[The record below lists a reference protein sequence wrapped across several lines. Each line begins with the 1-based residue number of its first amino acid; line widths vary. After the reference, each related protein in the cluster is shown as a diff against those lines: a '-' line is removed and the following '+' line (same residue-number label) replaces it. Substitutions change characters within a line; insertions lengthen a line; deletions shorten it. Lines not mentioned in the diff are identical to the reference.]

1 MDLYTL
7 PATTYVPPPRLAR
20 KHVLNT
26 IIEDDGTENE
36 DGSCSEEEKE
46 EAGRG
51 RARHLLAPRSIGS
64 TSPVP
69 SLTSSIS
76 SYQRSIRQSQDF
88 DDLYDVSDDESF
100 QDNDLTP
107 SIRCQ
112 DMSTRSNSPS
122 ESISSLQSRKRYP
135 SLIIPSPG
143 AWPTIEKLK
152 NGSPPLP
159 SKIPLS
165 PAVLSLL
172 PHDIPSISQAPSLV
186 SSLPS
191 NQQATSTAPAT
202 PVSQQPDL
210 DEPWGQMEMKTK
222 AGRRT
227 TIFEDFEL
235 SRFEDA
241 NEDTRGW
248 SQDAGVG
255 FRCNTEVRDFASQ
268 PDRSLPESP
277 VLGTEDG
284 YPEEGVQLPAEAL
297 KTLQHL
303 SLEIPFRPDFNSGPE
318 QNQDEMK
325 EVQGRRSRPSSV
337 DWTPASQQSEYSIAQ
352 LSIPSPGGFFSSLGD
367 NARHTWCVSDSRP
380 ASVAPPSSTTAE
392 QFYRCPWN
400 RDPLATV
407 ESVIEVPDMDTDTDG
422 PPTARQGPVLPI
434 KEIETPVVET
444 FVDYDEDY
452 EKTIQDVAEKS
463 LDRTSI
469 WLASQT
475 SYMAALRET
484 NPVNDL
490 ATEPLQDEKR
500 ASRHVRDNSL
510 GSPIRKAVRFLEQEA
525 TRCETAEPATTE
537 QSDPIYYHAFQHIA
551 NDTSS
556 NDAFRHQRTRADS
569 LQADRI
575 CLPHEHI
582 DQLVGRCNLKVTNR
596 PVPLRPISMMPG
608 GTDASEETSEQR
620 AIARVE
626 RERQALEQ
634 IRASMWVVEAARYLH
649 GGNLLN
655 NPAVESLLKG
665 DSARVLDL
673 GGQPNCGWAWHCSRA
688 YRNAKVYTATT
699 EQQLMNSSVRGPSNH
714 RQTAVTNLWELPYP
728 DNHFTVISTRSLFQ
742 YLKQEKPVGEAIDQ
756 YDLCLRE
763 CLRCLKPG
771 GYLEFFVMDSE
782 IVNGGTLGTAASVEF
797 GFKLK
802 TRGYDPA
809 PTKNWLGRIRRSGFD
824 DIKRAW
830 TFLPMGAP
838 QTAVSPLPETPPPHV
853 STYGEKSVEAVQ
865 GPVGST
871 ADAAN
876 ITGLVG
882 GWAWEQWMLKLQ
894 VEMGKENLLEG
905 IAGVMEEG
913 KATGAGWRC
922 LNGDKNVP
930 IMLYRALIKTHHMTS
945 RKKIQ
950 AITKSAKQ
958 HSCSVLLKTGKP
970 PGVMIAEGTED
981 ALKQWVEGVKRLRY
995 KDYRLLRLEAVTTG
1009 QLTTTPGNVTEFGAM
1024 KDLSA
1029 HLEECEVWEWWAEH
1043 MGFTNGGR

>member
-1 MDLYTL
+1 MDTYTL
-7 PATTYVPPPRLAR
+7 PAATYVPPPRLAR

-36 DGSCSEEEKE
+36 EGNCSEEEKE
-46 EAGRG
+46 DAERGRG
-51 RARHLLAPRSIGS
+51 RHLLAPRSIGS

-76 SYQRSIRQSQDF
+76 SYQRSIRPSQDF
-88 DDLYDVSDDESF
+88 DDLYDVSDDESIH
-100 QDNDLTP
+100 DDDLTP
-107 SIRCQ
+107 SIRYQ
-112 DMSTRSNSPS
+112 DMSSRSNSPS
-122 ESISSLQSRKRYP
+122 ESICSVKSRKRYP

-143 AWPTIEKLK
+143 SWPTIEKLK

-165 PAVLSLL
+165 PAILSLL
-172 PHDIPSISQAPSLV
+172 PQDIPSISQAPSLV
-186 SSLPS
+186 SSLVS
-191 NQQATSTAPAT
+191 NQQVTSTAPAT
-202 PVSQQPDL
+202 PDSQHPDV

-235 SRFEDA
+235 SSFEDM
-241 NEDTRGW
+241 NENTGGW
-248 SQDAGVG
+248 SQDAGIG
-255 FRCNTEVRDFASQ
+255 FRCNTEVRDFACQ
-268 PDRSLPESP
+268 PDQSLPESP

-284 YPEEGVQLPAEAL
+284 YPEEGVQLPVEAL

-303 SLEIPFRPDFNSGPE
+303 SLEIPFTPE
-318 QNQDEMK
+318 ISSEDEHKEQEMK
-325 EVQGRRSRPSSV
+325 EVQGRHARPSSV

-352 LSIPSPGGFFSSLGD
+352 LSIPSPGGFFSSLGG

-380 ASVAPPSSTTAE
+380 PSVAPPSSTTAE
-392 QFYRCPWN
+392 QFYSCPWN
-400 RDPLATV
+400 QDSVATV
-407 ESVIEVPDMDTDTDG
+407 ERIVEVPDTDTDG
-422 PPTARQGPVLPI
+422 PPTARQGPVLSM
-434 KEIETPVVET
+434 KETEPHVNETV
-444 FVDYDEDY
+444 VDYDEDY

-490 ATEPLQDEKR
+490 GAEPLLDGKR
-500 ASRHVRDNSL
+500 ASRHLRDNSL
-510 GSPIRKAVRFLEQEA
+510 GSPIRKAVRFLEKEA
-525 TRCETAEPATTE
+525 TRCQTSDPTTTK
-537 QSDPIYYHAFQHIA
+537 QSDSIYYHAFQHIA
-551 NDTSS
+551 NGTSS

-569 LQADRI
+569 LQANRI

-582 DQLVGRCNLKVTNR
+582 EQLVGKYNLKAIDR

-608 GTDASEETSEQR
+608 IGADASEETSEQR
-620 AIARVE
+620 VIARVE

-634 IRASMWVVEAARYLH
+634 ISASMWVVEAARYLH

-655 NPAVESLLKG
+655 NPAVDSLMKG

-699 EQQLMNSSVRGPSNH
+699 EHELIDSSLRGPSNH
-714 RQTAVTNLWELPYP
+714 RRTAVSNLWELPYP

-742 YLKQEKPVGEAIDQ
+742 YLKQEKPLGQAIDQ

-782 IVNGGTLGTAASVEF
+782 VVNAGTLGTAASVEF
-797 GFKLK
+797 GFNLK

-809 PTKNWLGRIRRSGFD
+809 PTKNWLGRIRKSGFD

-830 TFLPMGAP
+830 TFLPMGTP
-838 QTAVSPLPETPPPHV
+838 QTASSPLPETPPPIV
-853 STYGEKSVEAVQ
+853 STYGEKGLEAVQ

-894 VEMGKENLLEG
+894 IEMGKEHLLEG

-913 KATGAGWRC
+913 KSTGAGWRC
-922 LNGDKNVP
+922 LNGW
-930 IMLYRALIKTHHMTS
+930 A
-945 RKKIQ
+945 RKP
-950 AITKSAKQ
+950 
-958 HSCSVLLKTGKP
+958 L
-970 PGVMIAEGTED
+970 
-981 ALKQWVEGVKRLRY
+981 
-995 KDYRLLRLEAVTTG
+995 
-1009 QLTTTPGNVTEFGAM
+1009 
-1024 KDLSA
+1024 
-1029 HLEECEVWEWWAEH
+1029 
-1043 MGFTNGGR
+1043 

>member
-1 MDLYTL
+1 
-7 PATTYVPPPRLAR
+7 
-20 KHVLNT
+20 
-26 IIEDDGTENE
+26 
-36 DGSCSEEEKE
+36 
-46 EAGRG
+46 
-51 RARHLLAPRSIGS
+51 
-64 TSPVP
+64 
-69 SLTSSIS
+69 
-76 SYQRSIRQSQDF
+76 
-88 DDLYDVSDDESF
+88 
-100 QDNDLTP
+100 
-107 SIRCQ
+107 
-112 DMSTRSNSPS
+112 MSTRSNSPS
-122 ESISSLQSRKRYP
+122 ESITSVKERKRYP

-143 AWPTIEKLK
+143 SWPTIEKLQ

-159 SKIPLS
+159 TKIPLS

-172 PHDIPSISQAPSLV
+172 PHDIPTISQAPSLI
-186 SSLPS
+186 SSLVS

-202 PVSQQPDL
+202 PNSQHPDV
-210 DEPWGQMEMKTK
+210 DESWSQMEMKTK

-235 SRFEDA
+235 SRFEDCQ
-241 NEDTRGW
+241 EW

-255 FRCNTEVRDFASQ
+255 TRCNTVVRDFACQ
-268 PDRSLPESP
+268 PDYSLPESP

-284 YPEEGVQLPAEAL
+284 FPEEGVQLPAEAL

-303 SLEIPFRPDFNSGPE
+303 SLEIPVRPDISSE
-318 QNQDEMK
+318 DEWNQEEMR

-352 LSIPSPGGFFSSLGD
+352 LSIPSPGGFFSSLAD

-380 ASVAPPSSTTAE
+380 ASVPPPSSTTAE
-392 QFYRCPWN
+392 QFYNCPWN

-407 ESVIEVPDMDTDTDG
+407 ERIVEVPDTDTDG

-434 KEIETPVVET
+434 KEIESIQEAV
-444 FVDYDEDY
+444 VDYDEDY

-490 ATEPLQDEKR
+490 ATEPMHDGKR
-500 ASRHVRDNSL
+500 ASQHNRDNSL

-525 TRCETAEPATTE
+525 TRCETSDATTTE

-551 NDTSS
+551 NKTEA

-569 LQADRI
+569 LQASRI
-575 CLPHEHI
+575 GLPHEHFE
-582 DQLVGRCNLKVTNR
+582 QLVGKHNLKAADR
-596 PVPLRPISMMPG
+596 PIPLRPISMMPG
-608 GTDASEETSEQR
+608 GVDANEETSEQKV
-620 AIARVE
+620 IARVE
-626 RERQALEQ
+626 RERQALDQ
-634 IRASMWVVEAARYLH
+634 INASMWVVEAARYLH

-655 NPAVESLLKG
+655 NPAVEQLLKG

-673 GGQPNCGWAWHCSRA
+673 GGQPKCGWAWHCSRA

-699 EQQLMNSSVRGPSNH
+699 EHNLIDASLRGPSNH

-728 DNHFTVISTRSLFQ
+728 DNHFNVISTRSLFQ
-742 YLKQEKPVGEAIDQ
+742 HLKQEKPAGEAMDQ

-782 IVNGGTLGTAASVEF
+782 IVNAGTLGTAASVEF
-797 GFKLK
+797 GFNLK
-802 TRGYDPA
+802 TLGYDPA

-838 QTAVSPLPETPPPHV
+838 QVAASPLPETPPPNV
-853 STYGEKSVEAVQ
+853 STYGEKGVEAVQ

-871 ADAAN
+871 ADAAS

-894 VEMGKENLLEG
+894 IEMGKENLLEG
-905 IAGVMEEG
+905 VAGVLEEG
-913 KATGAGWRC
+913 KGSGAGWRC
-922 LNGDKNVP
+922 LDGW
-930 IMLYRALIKTHHMTS
+930 A
-945 RKKIQ
+945 RKP
-950 AITKSAKQ
+950 
-958 HSCSVLLKTGKP
+958 L
-970 PGVMIAEGTED
+970 
-981 ALKQWVEGVKRLRY
+981 
-995 KDYRLLRLEAVTTG
+995 
-1009 QLTTTPGNVTEFGAM
+1009 
-1024 KDLSA
+1024 
-1029 HLEECEVWEWWAEH
+1029 
-1043 MGFTNGGR
+1043 

>member
-1 MDLYTL
+1 MDMYTL

-36 DGSCSEEEKE
+36 EGSCSEEEKE

-51 RARHLLAPRSIGS
+51 RPRHLRAPRSIGS

-76 SYQRSIRQSQDF
+76 SYQRSIRPSQDF
-88 DDLYDVSDDESF
+88 DDLYDVSDDESIH
-100 QDNDLTP
+100 DNGMTP
-107 SIRCQ
+107 SIRFQ

-122 ESISSLQSRKRYP
+122 ESIGSAKSRNRYP
-135 SLIIPSPG
+135 SLIIPSP
-143 AWPTIEKLK
+143 ASWTSIDKLK
-152 NGSPPLP
+152 SDSPPLP

-186 SSLPS
+186 SSLLS

-202 PVSQQPDL
+202 PDSQHPNVE
-210 DEPWGQMEMKTK
+210 EPWCQMEMKAK

-235 SRFEDA
+235 SGFEDI
-241 NEDTRGW
+241 NESTGGW
-248 SQDAGVG
+248 SQDAGIG
-255 FRCNTEVRDFASQ
+255 FRCNTEVRDFACQ
-268 PDRSLPESP
+268 PEQSLPESP
-277 VLGTEDG
+277 ILGTEDG
-284 YPEEGVQLPAEAL
+284 FPEEGVQLPAEAL
-297 KTLQHL
+297 RTLQHL
-303 SLEIPFRPDFNSGPE
+303 SLEIPFTPDIGSDDE
-318 QNQDEMK
+318 HKAEEMK
-325 EVQGRRSRPSSV
+325 EIQGRRSRPSSV

-367 NARHTWCVSDSRP
+367 SARHNWCVSDSRP
-380 ASVAPPSSTTAE
+380 PSVAPPSSTTAE
-392 QFYRCPWN
+392 QFYSCPWN
-400 RDPLATV
+400 RDPVATV
-407 ESVIEVPDMDTDTDG
+407 ERIVEVPDTDTDG
-422 PPTARQGPVLPI
+422 PPTARQGPVLPM
-434 KEIETPVVET
+434 KEVEPPVDEVV
-444 FVDYDEDY
+444 VDYDEEY

-490 ATEPLQDEKR
+490 GAEPLLDRKR
-500 ASRHVRDNSL
+500 ASQHLRDNSL

-525 TRCETAEPATTE
+525 TRCEISDPSTT
-537 QSDPIYYHAFQHIA
+537 QHSDPIYYHAFQQIA
-551 NDTSS
+551 NQTSAE
-556 NDAFRHQRTRADS
+556 DAFRHQRTRADS
-569 LQADRI
+569 LQANRI
-575 CLPHEHI
+575 CLPHEHVE
-582 DQLVGRCNLKVTNR
+582 QLVGKYNLKARDR

-608 GTDASEETSEQR
+608 SRADTNEETSEQR
-620 AIARVE
+620 VIARVE
-626 RERQALEQ
+626 RERQALQQ
-634 IRASMWVVEAARYLH
+634 ISASMWVVEAARYLH

-655 NPAVESLLKG
+655 NPAVDSLLKG

-699 EQQLMNSSVRGPSNH
+699 EHELLDSTLRGPSNH
-714 RQTAVTNLWELPYP
+714 RRTAVSKLWELPYP

-742 YLKQEKPVGEAIDQ
+742 YLKQEKPVGQTIDQ

-782 IVNGGTLGTAASVEF
+782 VVNAGTLGMAASVEF
-797 GFKLK
+797 GFNLK

-809 PTKNWLGRIRRSGFD
+809 PTKNWLGRIRKSGFD
-824 DIKRAW
+824 DVKRAW

-838 QTAVSPLPETPPPHV
+838 QTVSSPLPETPPPDV
-853 STYGEKSVEAVQ
+853 SAYEERELEAVQ

-871 ADAAN
+871 TDAAN

-894 VEMGKENLLEG
+894 VEMGKEHLLEG
-905 IAGVMEEG
+905 IAGVVEEG
-913 KATGAGWRC
+913 KSTGAGWRC
-922 LNGDKNVP
+922 LNGW
-930 IMLYRALIKTHHMTS
+930 A
-945 RKKIQ
+945 RKP
-950 AITKSAKQ
+950 
-958 HSCSVLLKTGKP
+958 L
-970 PGVMIAEGTED
+970 
-981 ALKQWVEGVKRLRY
+981 
-995 KDYRLLRLEAVTTG
+995 
-1009 QLTTTPGNVTEFGAM
+1009 
-1024 KDLSA
+1024 
-1029 HLEECEVWEWWAEH
+1029 
-1043 MGFTNGGR
+1043 